1 MFTRLLVGL
10 DGSPQSE
17 TALAQAISVGQRFRS
32 SLVLV
37 HIIKPGAVEAV
48 VMRSLGASWS
58 GGHGDLHEPVPEAL
72 AGPGAAVLDDAA
84 LKVATAGLSVERV
97 VRSGTVVE
105 QLNELAAGADAIF
118 IGRVGHGRG
127 DDPLGPDS
135 RELIRRAPTPVIVCG
150 FGVSTMRRCAV
161 AYDGEGP
168 SVKALQLAARFAQ
181 VAGARLDVLH
191 AATDQRRGR
200 ETLARAE
207 MALSEFPLDFE
218 THLEGADID
227 FSIPAALARLES
239 DALFAGA
246 QRQAGR
252 VLVPSHIEAILRATD
267 IPVVVHHVPQET
279 SARLSGAHRRPSSG

>member
-10 DGSPQSE
+10 DGSLQAR
-17 TALAQAISVGQRFRS
+17 TALAQAITVGQRFRS
-32 SLVLV
+32 SLVLA
-37 HIIKPGAVEAV
+37 HIVRPGAVEPV

-58 GGHGDLHEPVPEAL
+58 GGHADPREPVPEAL
-72 AGPGAAVLDDAA
+72 AGAGAQILDEAA
-84 LKVATAGLSVERV
+84 AIVAQANLSVERV
-97 VRSGTVVE
+97 VRSGRVVQE
-105 QLNELAAGADAIF
+105 LNDLAASADAIF
-118 IGRVGHGRG
+118 IGRVGRAGG
-127 DDPLGPDS
+127 EDPLGPDS
-135 RELIRRAPTPVIVCG
+135 RELIKKAPTPVVVCG
-150 FGVSTMRRCAV
+150 FKVSAMQRCAV

-227 FSIPAALARLES
+227 RAIPAALARLGS

-246 QRQAGR
+246 QRQAGQ

-279 SARLSGAHRRPSSG
+279 SARLSGAHRRPAS